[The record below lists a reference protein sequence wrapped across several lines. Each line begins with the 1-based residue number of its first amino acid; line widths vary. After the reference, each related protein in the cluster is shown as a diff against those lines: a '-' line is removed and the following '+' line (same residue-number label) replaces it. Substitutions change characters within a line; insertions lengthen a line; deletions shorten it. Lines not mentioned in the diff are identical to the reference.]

1 MSFINPDLFA
11 GYLVAATA
19 LVLLPGPI
27 VTLVVAN
34 SVAYGTRTGLATVAG
49 TSSGNALLVAAGALG
64 LGAVLALVADLVHWI
79 RWAGV
84 AYLVYLGIRQWRLAL
99 RPPAAKDV
107 LPMRSGRGVFGQG
120 VLVAI
125 TNPKTIFFYIAF
137 FPQFLDTGLPHGP
150 QLALMSVSFV
160 LIAILLDSCYALLAG
175 RLRPALMDAGRARV
189 RHGLTGTLLLCTGLG
204 LALARRDN

>member
-1 MSFINPDLFA
+1 MSLVNPDLFA

-64 LGAVLALVADLVHWI
+64 LGAVLAVVADLVHWI

-84 AYLVYLGIRQWRLAL
+84 AYLVWLGLRQWRLAL
-99 RPPAAKDV
+99 GPPAVEDA
-107 LPMRSGRGVFGQG
+107 LPMRSARGVFGQG

-125 TNPKTIFFYIAF
+125 TNPKTIFFYLAF
-137 FPQFLDTGLPHGP
+137 FPQFLDTALPAGP
-150 QLALMSVSFV
+150 QLVLMSMSFV
-160 LIAILLDSCYALLAG
+160 LIAILLDSAYALLAG
-175 RLRPALMDAGRARV
+175 RLRPALMGARRARL
-189 RHGLTGTLLLCTGLG
+189 RHGITGTLLLGTGLG
-204 LALARRDN
+204 LALARRE

>member
-1 MSFINPDLFA
+1 MSFVNPDLFA

-34 SVAYGTRTGLATVAG
+34 SVAHGTRTGLATVAG

-64 LGAVLALVADLVHWI
+64 LGAVLSVVADLVHWI

-84 AYLVYLGIRQWRLAL
+84 AYLVYLGLREWRRAL
-99 RPPAAKDV
+99 RPQPNGQAA
-107 LPMRSGRGVFGQG
+107 PMPTARGVFWQG

-125 TNPKTIFFYIAF
+125 TNPKTIFFYLAF
-137 FPQFLDTGLPHGP
+137 FPQFLDTALPAGP
-150 QLALMSVSFV
+150 QLLLMSASFV
-160 LIAILLDSCYALLAG
+160 LIAVMLDSVYAMLAG
-175 RLRPALMDAGRARV
+175 RLRPVLIDARRARI
-189 RHGLTGTLLLCTGLG
+189 RHGLTGMLLLGTGLG
-204 LALARRDN
+204 LALARRGN